1 MIPVRDLDNFQDHIP
16 RDFYTEVQKTS
27 FHLRL
32 DYTARRLALYELY
45 KKTVDLP
52 GSVVELGIRH
62 GASFYYLAQMIEMFN
77 YGMRPPAHCNRHL
90 YGFDTLEG
98 FPAISEKDRSKHE
111 WSEMKVG
118 GVTTNKELVLKE
130 VEEFRKNRTRIP
142 ERLHLVVGDAMDTL
156 PKFVKDNPG
165 LKISF
170 LYFDF
175 DLYEPT
181 LLGLKLLYPLVV
193 PGGVIIFD
201 EYGFI
206 DFPGE
211 THAVDEYFT
220 GRNDVEIRSFPW
232 AYCPSAYIVK
242 KEY

>member
-1 MIPVRDLDNFQDHIP
+1 MIPEKKLDIFQDGIQ
-16 RDFYTEVQKTS
+16 RDFYTEVQKMS
-27 FHLRL
+27 FHLRV

-45 KKTVDLP
+45 KKTVELP
-52 GSVVELGIRH
+52 GSIVELGIRH
-62 GASFYYLAQMIEMFN
+62 GANFYYLAQLIEMFN

-98 FPAISEKDRSKHE
+98 FPSISEKDRSQHE
-111 WSEMKVG
+111 WHEMKVG

-130 VEEFRKNRTRIP
+130 LEEFKKNRSLIP
-142 ERLHLVVGDAMDTL
+142 ERLHLVVGDAMETV

-181 LLGLKLLYPLVV
+181 LMALKCLYPLVV
-193 PGGVIIFD
+193 PGGVIALD
-201 EYGFI
+201 EYGFV

-211 THAVDEYFT
+211 TRAVDEYFSGCT
-220 GRNDVEIRSFPW
+220 DIEVKTIPW
-232 AYCPSAYIVK
+232 AYCPSAYVIK
-242 KEY
+242 KSY